1 MGIPKYRY
9 GDAAGVIGRVACIQ
23 LMQEVS
29 VIQVVATGA
38 VVTKDVPPYAIVGG
52 VPAKIIKYRFP
63 QEQIDKLLAL
73 KLYDLDEKQILKIR
87 EYLQTDDIDAL
98 STHIENLRNL

>member
-1 MGIPKYRY
+1 
-9 GDAAGVIGRVACIQ
+9 
-23 LMQEVS
+23 
-29 VIQVVATGA
+29 
-38 VVTKDVPPYAIVGG
+38 